1 MNELNET
8 RVIFFGASN
17 VSASAAKLSKQF
29 GFEVIVLD
37 NEQRRLDNPLF
48 DGCEKRIVDFEN
60 LGDLGITKDDMLC
73 VITPGHTYDPQ
84 AFTYAITTPAF
95 YVGMMGSA
103 KKNAKVFAYSLAH
116 GATQEQID
124 AAYVPIGIKMSCAD
138 ADEIAISIV
147 CQLVAVHNEFYPREL
162 DHDKLHRE

>member
-73 VITPGHTYDPQ
+73 VITQIGR
-84 AFTYAITTPAF
+84 
-95 YVGMMGSA
+95 
-103 KKNAKVFAYSLAH
+103 AH
-116 GATQEQID
+116 
-124 AAYVPIGIKMSCAD
+124 V
-138 ADEIAISIV
+138 
-147 CQLVAVHNEFYPREL
+147 
-162 DHDKLHRE
+162 